1 MDTILS
7 IKRNLPVAATLAT
20 AAAVS
25 QRWLATFITPQAAAA
40 LDATAASHAA
50 SPVVCP
56 ECHTDVD
63 ASADLFHQFAVCPN
77 CGHYFTWSAQARID
91 ALCDPDT
98 FHPIGHALL
107 PVDFLGF
114 VDDLTYAARLT
125 LEQRKAGLSDAA
137 LIGRCHIGGV
147 EAVLA
152 VLDFHFMGGSMGSV
166 VGERITVAFEYALS
180 HHLPVVTVVNSGGAR
195 MQEGTI
201 SLMQMPKTAAAVRRF
216 HTAGL
221 FYCSVLA
228 SPTTGGVFAS
238 FASLGDVILAEPRA
252 IIGFAGPRVAEQV
265 LGQRLP
271 AGSHR
276 AETLLEAG
284 QLDGIVSRQ
293 ELSEV
298 VGTLLQATVAPPK
311 ERRPR
316 HVHAPQR
323 HWAED
328 SAPQH
333 SAWDSVLLAR
343 HLDRPSA
350 LDYIACFSPTFLELH
365 GDRCYG
371 DDPTIV
377 AGLGAMEGRPVMF
390 IGEQRRYEERDGQ
403 HVALRPKP
411 EGFRKAIRMMEI
423 ANRLRCP
430 IITFID
436 TIGADPGAESERHG
450 IAWSLAHC
458 LATMS
463 DSPIPIIAAI
473 IGEGASGGAVVLA
486 YADHIVMLQ
495 NAIFEVIAPEGAATI
510 LYRDA
515 RRAEQ
520 VATQLRLTARDC
532 LALGIVDAII
542 PEPPE
547 GVHTNPE
554 PTMRAL
560 QRAIL
565 DTLTNLE
572 HLPTRR
578 LLARRYRKF
587 RALGRFRAW
596 RQRAL
601 PNPATTLRRILPAP
615 RSEG

>member
-7 IKRNLPVAATLAT
+7 IKRGLPVTAALAT
-20 AAAVS
+20 AAAAG
-25 QRWLATFITPQAAAA
+25 QRWLSTFIVPRAAAT
-40 LDATAASHAA
+40 LDVAGASAA
-50 SPVVCP
+50 SPPLTCP
-56 ECHTDVD
+56 ECHTEID
-63 ASADLFHQFAVCPN
+63 ASIDLFRQFALCPA
-77 CGHYFTWSAQARID
+77 CGHHFAWSAQARID
-91 ALCDPDT
+91 SLCDPGT
-98 FHPIGHALL
+98 FRPIGQALL

-137 LIGRCHIGGV
+137 LIGRCRIGGV

-152 VLDFHFMGGSMGSV
+152 ALDFRFMGGSMGSV

-180 HHLPVVTVVNSGGAR
+180 HRLPVVTVVNSGGAR

-201 SLMQMPKTAAAVRRF
+201 SLMQMPKTAAAAQRF
-216 HTAGL
+216 HAAGL

-238 FASLGDVILAEPRA
+238 FASLGDVILAEPHA
-252 IIGFAGPRVAEQV
+252 IIGFAGPRVAEQA

-276 AETLLEAG
+276 AEALLEAG
-284 QLDGIVSRQ
+284 QLDGIVARQ
-293 ELSEV
+293 ELPQV
-298 VGTLLQATVAPPK
+298 VGALLRATVAPPR
-311 ERRPR
+311 ERHAR
-316 HVHAPQR
+316 HPHTPQR
-323 HWAED
+323 RWEEAVE
-328 SAPQH
+328 QRH

-343 HLDRPSA
+343 HPDRPSA
-350 LDYIACFSPTFLELH
+350 LDYILFLSPTFLELH

-371 DDPTIV
+371 DDPAIV
-377 AGLGAMEGRPVMF
+377 TGLGAIDGRPVMF
-390 IGEQRRYEERDGQ
+390 IGEQRRFEMRDGQ
-403 HVALRPKP
+403 RVALRPKP
-411 EGFRKAIRMMEI
+411 EGFRKAMRMMEI
-423 ANRLRCP
+423 ANHLRCP

-463 DSPIPIIAAI
+463 DAPIPIITAI

-515 RRAEQ
+515 GRAEQ
-520 VATQLRLTARDC
+520 VASQLRLTARDC
-532 LALGIVDAII
+532 LALGIADAII

-547 GVHTNPE
+547 GVHTDPA

-560 QRAIL
+560 QQMIADAL
-565 DTLTNLE
+565 ADLE
-572 HLPTRR
+572 QFPTRR

-587 RALGRFRAW
+587 RALGRFRAYH
-596 RQRAL
+596 QRAL
-601 PNPATTLRRILPAP
+601 PNPATTIRRFLAP
-615 RSEG
+615 PR